1 MVDIVISIHGLMISI
16 FSKLHCNPRFSFDRS
31 QVSFTDSLQ
40 LNKNKNKNSEREKFK
55 LFRFFFTHAIEFFYY
70 ARVVHPSVRLILR
83 EEMTSAA
90 KIDKILPFCVE
101 INTSA
106 LSRALSFAYCLAK

>member
-1 MVDIVISIHGLMISI
+1 MSIHGLMISI

-31 QVSFTDSLQ
+31 QVSFTD
-40 LNKNKNKNSEREKFK
+40 SEREKFK